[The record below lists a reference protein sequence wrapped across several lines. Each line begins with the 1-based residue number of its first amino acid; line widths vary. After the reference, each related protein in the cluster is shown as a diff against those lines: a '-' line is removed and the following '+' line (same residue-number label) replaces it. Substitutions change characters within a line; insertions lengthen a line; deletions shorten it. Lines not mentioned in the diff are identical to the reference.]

1 MVRLGQV
8 AEFINGDRGK
18 NYPSEGDFA
27 DKGIPFINAGHLTN
41 GEVDFSDMNYIS
53 ESRFHLLGS
62 GKTRQNDILYC
73 LRGSLGKT
81 AIVHQKGDAAIA
93 SSLVIIRPSD
103 DCSVGYLYHFLTSP
117 FGHVEVRKFDNGSS
131 QPNLSAN
138 SVKNYLLPLPP
149 LTEQR
154 RIAQILDK
162 GEALQAKRRTA
173 LAQLDTLTQ
182 AIFLDMFGDP
192 GRWPLVSLD
201 SICRT
206 IRDGTHKTPSYVQA
220 GIPFITVKNMV
231 TGSLHLT
238 GAKFIS
244 PEEHQLLTKRVKPE
258 RGDILVSKDG
268 TIGAACPVATDSVF
282 SIFVSV
288 ALLKLRTALV
298 DQTFLVSQFRAPW
311 VQRQID
317 DRIKGIA
324 IRHLHLIDFKQL
336 RVILPP
342 LSLQHDFAQRVAA
355 VEKLRTAHR
364 ASLAQMDALF
374 ASFQYR
380 AFRGELWH

>member
-1 MVRLGQV
+1 MIQSATLGEFVRIRTGKLDANANDPNGAYPFFTCAEAPLRINQFSYDCECVLV
-8 AEFINGDRGK
+8 AGNGDLNVK
-18 NYPSEGDFA
+18 HY
-27 DKGIPFINAGHLTN
+27 AG
-41 GEVDFSDMNYIS
+41 
-53 ESRFHLLGS
+53 
-62 GKTRQNDILYC
+62 
-73 LRGSLGKT
+73 
-81 AIVHQKGDAAIA
+81 
-93 SSLVIIRPSD
+93 
-103 DCSVGYLYHFLTSP
+103 
-117 FGHVEVRKFDNGSS
+117 KFDAYQRTYIIESKDS
-131 QPNLSAN
+131 TKLS
-138 SVKNYLLPLPP
+138 VRYLFHFMSRYVEQLRAMSIGGVIKYIKLDYLTEAKIPLPP
-149 LTEQR
+149 LAEQR
-154 RIAQILDK
+154 RIAEVLDRA
-162 GEALQAKRRTA
+162 EALRAKRRAA

-364 ASLAQMDALF
+364 ASLAQMDTLF
-374 ASFQYR
+374 ASLQYR
-380 AFRGELWH
+380 AFRGEL